1 MIKKIAQSCLFGVL
15 AAAMMLAPKPAAAA
29 PLLDVGGQQNTGLTI
44 SAGHAA
50 AVAFTL
56 TNTFNNVTI
65 DASIVCV
72 GCAGNIWFQ
81 RNAIGSTASLGDAL
95 GGATFS
101 AATPHPYFNFA
112 SLDAGLY
119 FFIVSINSTSSGAV
133 VWSGSTAPV
142 IQSNGATR
150 EVDFLAA
157 STQPFV
163 PSSNFSV
170 EFGKNLN
177 YTVSGTAVTA
187 VPEPATWALMAIGF
201 LLVGCSSLRR
211 RHHGLLCRRA

>member
-1 MIKKIAQSCLFGVL
+1 M
-15 AAAMMLAPKPAAAA
+15 AAIMLAPQPAAAA
-29 PLLDVGGQQNTGLTI
+29 PLLNVGGPQDTGLTI
-44 SAGHAA
+44 SAGQAA

-56 TNTFNNVTI
+56 ENTFNNVMI
-65 DASIVCV
+65 DASLTCV
-72 GCAGNIWFQ
+72 NCAGNIWFQ

-95 GGATFS
+95 GGAAFS
-101 AATPHPYFNFA
+101 SATPHPYFNFS

-119 FFIVSINSTSSGAV
+119 FFIVSINSNSSGGV
-133 VWSGSTAPV
+133 IWSGSTAPV

-150 EVDFLAA
+150 EVDFLAT

-163 PSSNFSV
+163 PFSNFSV

-187 VPEPATWALMAIGF
+187 VPEPATWALVVIGF